1 MCDKYQNHE
10 SWFMYCQQKKP
21 RFIFRWWSP
30 AVNCSVDTSRS
41 STKVKTASELDL
53 TNMFGV
59 FIVLIA
65 CTGLAI
71 LYEIG
76 ATIYKYVRVRQKKK
90 VIIVL

>member
-1 MCDKYQNHE
+1 M
-10 SWFMYCQQKKP
+10 
-21 RFIFRWWSP
+21 
-30 AVNCSVDTSRS
+30 NCSVDTSRS

-65 CTGLAI
+65 STVLAI
-71 LYEIG
+71 LYEVG
-76 ATIYKYVRVRQKKK
+76 ATIYKFVREKQKKK

>member
-1 MCDKYQNHE
+1 M
-10 SWFMYCQQKKP
+10 
-21 RFIFRWWSP
+21 
-30 AVNCSVDTSRS
+30 NCTVDRSRS

-65 CTGLAI
+65 STVLAV
-71 LYEIG
+71 LYEVG
-76 ATIYKYVRVRQKKK
+76 ATIYKYAREKQKKK

>member
-1 MCDKYQNHE
+1 M
-10 SWFMYCQQKKP
+10 
-21 RFIFRWWSP
+21 
-30 AVNCSVDTSRS
+30 NCSVDTSRS

-65 CTGLAI
+65 CTVLAI
-71 LYEIG
+71 VYEVG
-76 ATIYKYVRVRQKKK
+76 ATIYKYGRERQKKK